1 MTQQAAVLQNC
12 NNELVKCIED
22 LCNKRDALQRDITS
36 EEEEKSKLQNDIRI
50 LSERLAKVNESLA
63 KKITARNE
71 YDKTISE
78 TENAYM
84 KILESSQSLL
94 QVLKRESTSLKASPK
109 PEL

>member
-50 LSERLAKVNESLA
+50 LSERWVIYFDLVYCN
-63 KKITARNE
+63 T
-71 YDKTISE
+71 
-78 TENAYM
+78 
-84 KILESSQSLL
+84 
-94 QVLKRESTSLKASPK
+94 
-109 PEL
+109 